1 MIKNYFKTALR
12 SLLKHKVFT
21 LINIIG
27 LAIGISA
34 AMVIYLVVQYDFS
47 FDKKHT
53 NGERIYRVVS
63 AIAYQGEISHNSG
76 VPVPL
81 HKAINSVTGIEEA
94 APFRVYSEDLRVTVP
109 APNTAPAIF
118 KNQEKVIICDESYFK
133 LFNYQWL
140 VGLAATAFKN
150 PNRVVLTES
159 RAKLYFPDL
168 SPLQTIDKTV
178 IYDDSLK
185 MTVAGIVADTKENTD
200 IKFHDFISLPTIDHF
215 KLQPSGGDLDGGY
228 DETSWGSTSS
238 YNQLFIKL
246 GPHATVNQIQAQ
258 LNNLVKN
265 NIGKSNAGE
274 THNFILQPLS
284 NLHFNSDYDN
294 FGQRVANKSVLYSLL
309 GVAAFLLLLACINFI
324 NLTTAQSSQRAREI
338 GVRKTIGG
346 TRQQLISQFLTETFL
361 LTLAATLISIGL
373 AYGLLSIFSNFIP
386 PGVKYQQMFTT
397 GMLLFV
403 LLLVAVV
410 AVVSGLYPAVIL
422 SSYQPV
428 QVLKSPAGSSLNN
441 NRSFNLRKTLTVTQF
456 VIAQFFVIATL
467 LVSKQI
473 HYVLN
478 KDLGFKKDAVL
489 YIRTPSK
496 SVNTNLKE
504 VYFDKIKA
512 IPQVAM
518 VSMASDAPSS
528 NNSHS
533 TTFKYNDGKTV
544 RETDVELKL
553 ADPNYIN
560 VYQLKLL
567 AGRNLQAHDSTG
579 AYVINQTYCKFLG
592 FSTPQQAV
600 GKMVDVDDKQVPI
613 IGVVADFYQKSL
625 QYAIKP
631 AAICYVKS
639 SRHMRTLNIALKPEA
654 PGSDN
659 WKTAISK
666 MEAAWHEVY
675 PEEDFEYRF
684 VDESI
689 ARFYKNE
696 QNTGKLLQ
704 WATGLSVLI
713 SCLGLLGLAIYTTSQ
728 RTKEIG
734 VRKVMGASVS
744 QIVALLSADFLKLIV
759 IAFLI
764 AAPVAWYFL
773 HQWLQD
779 FAYHTTLNIWPFA
792 VTIVATILVAL
803 LTMSM
808 QTIKAALANPVK
820 SLKSE

>member
-21 LINIIG
+21 LINIVG

-47 FDKKHT
+47 FDKFQP
-53 NGERIYRVVS
+53 GGDRIYRVVS
-63 AIAYQGEISHNSG
+63 AIAYQGEVSHNSG

-81 HKAINSVTGIEEA
+81 HKAINSVTGIEQP
-94 APFRVYSEDLRVTVP
+94 APFRLYSEDLRVTVP

-118 KNQEKVIICDESYFK
+118 KNQEQVIICDESYFK
-133 LFNYQWL
+133 LFSYQWL
-140 VGLAATAFKN
+140 AGSAAVAFKD

-168 SPLQTIDKTV
+168 TPLQTMDKTV

-185 MTVAGIVADTKENTD
+185 LTVAGIVADIKENTD
-200 IKFHDFISLPTIDHF
+200 IKFHDFISLPTIDHL

-246 GPHATVNQIQAQ
+246 DPRSSAIQIQDQ
-258 LNNLVKN
+258 LNNLVKK
-265 NIGKSNAGE
+265 NIGKSNSGE
-274 THNFILQPLS
+274 THSFILQPLN

-294 FGQRVANKSVLYSLL
+294 FGQRVANKAVLYSLL
-309 GVAAFLLLLACINFI
+309 GVAAFLLMLGCINFI

-361 LTLAATLISIGL
+361 LTLAATVISVGL
-373 AYGLLSIFSNFIP
+373 SYGLLRTFSDFIP
-386 PGVKYQQMFTT
+386 SGIKYQQMFTP

-403 LLLVAVV
+403 LVLMVLVAVI
-410 AVVSGLYPAVIL
+410 SGLYPAVVM

-428 QVLKSPAGSSLNN
+428 QVLKGRAGATLNN

-496 SVNTNLKE
+496 SVSTNLKE
-504 VYFDKIKA
+504 VYFDKVKA

-528 NNSHS
+528 NNTHS
-533 TTFKYNDGKTV
+533 TTFKYSSGKTV

-592 FSTPQQAV
+592 FNMPQQAI

-639 SRHMRTLNIALKPEA
+639 SRHMRTLNVALKPETG
-654 PGSDN
+654 GSES

-684 VDESI
+684 VDESV

-696 QNTGKLLQ
+696 QNIGKLLQ

-744 QIVALLSADFLKLIV
+744 QIVALLSTDFVKLIV
-759 IAFLI
+759 IAFVI
-764 AAPVAWYFL
+764 AAPIAWYFL
-773 HQWLQD
+773 HQWLQN
-779 FAYHTTLNIWPFA
+779 FAYHTTLNIWPFL
-792 VTIVATILVAL
+792 VTIAATILVAL

-820 SLKSE
+820 SLRSE

>member
-1 MIKNYFKTALR
+1 MIKNYFKTAFR
-12 SLLKHKVFT
+12 SLLKHKAFT
-21 LINIIG
+21 FINIIG

-34 AMVIYLVVQYDFS
+34 AMVIFLLVQYDFS
-47 FDKKHT
+47 FDKSQPD
-53 NGERIYRVVS
+53 GERIYRVVS
-63 AIAYQGEISHNSG
+63 AIAYQGEVSHNSG

-81 HKAINSVTGIEEA
+81 HKAINSLTGIEQP
-94 APFRVYSEDLRVTVP
+94 APFRLYSEDLRVTVP

-118 KNQEKVIICDESYFK
+118 KYQDKVIICDESYFK
-133 LFNYQWL
+133 LFKYQWL
-140 VGLAATAFKN
+140 VGSAATAFKN
-150 PNRVVLTES
+150 PNRVVLTQS

-168 SPLQTIDKTV
+168 TPLQTIDKAI

-185 MTVAGIVADTKENTD
+185 LTVAGIVADVQENTD
-200 IKFHDFISLPTIDHF
+200 LRFHDFISAPTIDHL
-215 KLQPSGGDLDGGY
+215 KLQPTGGDLDGGY

-246 GPHATVNQIQAQ
+246 GPQASAKQVQSQ
-258 LNNLVKN
+258 LNDLIKK
-265 NIGKSNAGE
+265 NIGKSNPGE
-274 THNFILQPLS
+274 THSFMLQPLN

-294 FGQRVANKSVLYSLL
+294 YGQRAANKSVLYSLL
-309 GVAAFLLLLACINFI
+309 GIAAFLLLLGCINFI

-361 LTLAATLISIGL
+361 LTLAATVISFGL
-373 AYGLLSIFSNFIP
+373 SYGLLQAFSNFIP
-386 PGVKYQQMFTT
+386 SGITYQQIFTP

-403 LLLVAVV
+403 LLLMVVV
-410 AVVSGLYPAVIL
+410 AIISGLYPAVVM

-428 QVLKSPAGSSLNN
+428 QVLKGRSSATLNN

-496 SVNTNLKE
+496 SVTTNLKD
-504 VYFDKIKA
+504 VLLDKIKA

-533 TTFKYNDGKTV
+533 TNFKYNNGKTV

-553 ADPNYIN
+553 ADPDYIN

-592 FSTPQQAV
+592 FSNPQQAV

-613 IGVVADFYQKSL
+613 IGVVADFYQRSL

-639 SRHMRTLNIALKPEA
+639 SRHMRTLNIALKPDVR
-654 PGSDN
+654 GSES

-684 VDESI
+684 VDESV

-696 QNTGKLLQ
+696 QNIGKLLQ
-704 WATGLSVLI
+704 WATGLSILI

-744 QIVALLSADFLKLIV
+744 QIVALLSTDFVKLIV
-759 IAFLI
+759 IAFVI
-764 AAPVAWYFL
+764 ATPIAWYFL

-792 VTIVATILVAL
+792 VTIAATIFVAL

-808 QTIKAALANPVK
+808 QTIKAAIANPVK
-820 SLKSE
+820 SLRSD